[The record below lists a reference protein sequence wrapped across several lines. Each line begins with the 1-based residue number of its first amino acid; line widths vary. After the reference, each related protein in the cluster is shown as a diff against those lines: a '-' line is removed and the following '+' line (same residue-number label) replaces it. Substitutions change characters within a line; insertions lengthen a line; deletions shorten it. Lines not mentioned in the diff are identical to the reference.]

1 MQETTKTTV
10 SLVATFVVAT
20 GYMTFTLNGRMDS
33 LERRMDRIEARM
45 DRIEARM
52 DRIEAKIDTLDE
64 KFDKLLIALAG
75 RGFVLPAKPD
85 RMDPEE
91 RK

>member
-33 LERRMDRIEARM
+33 LERRM